1 MDDVFLSILAHNT
14 RTEMKVRT
22 AIGLCVVYV
31 LTVARAEVAFDE
43 YFVDATLRVD
53 YYHIGDKST
62 ELVTLDRVLRE
73 GMWAG
78 NPGHLLDPFS
88 YGRYRVQVFDSASG
102 RLIYSRG
109 FDSYFG
115 EYKTSEPAKHGVK
128 RTFHESLLIPAPKRT
143 IRFVIEMRD
152 RSNVYHQLFEAAID
166 PGDYHIVTEQARRG
180 ERVIE
185 QVKNGSPHDKVD
197 IVILSEGYT
206 KSDEEKFAADVKR
219 YADILL
225 AWEPY
230 RSYKDRFNIS
240 GIFVPSPE
248 SGVDEPRQHSYK
260 KTALDATFNSLDS
273 DRYLLSE
280 NNRMLRDV
288 AAQVPYD
295 ALVVMV
301 NSKRYGGGGI
311 YNAFTFF
318 TSDGT
323 SNEEVFQHE
332 FAHAFG
338 GLGDE
343 YYTSDVAYDEFYPPG
358 VEPTE
363 PNLTALLDPKNVKWR
378 DLLTPGLAVPT
389 EWGQQTYDSLTSR
402 RDAVSKEHSERV
414 ARLKKEGAGDI
425 EVRKAEVEFRPV
437 MEELNRRIKSF
448 LEDHPLKG
456 KIGAFEGGGYA
467 PKGLYR
473 PTVNSLM
480 NQFTATDRTF
490 YRVNEAALIR
500 MIGYYSR

>member
-1 MDDVFLSILAHNT
+1 MRV
-14 RTEMKVRT
+14 EMNVPIWIT
-22 AIGLCVVYV
+22 AGLCAVCA
-31 LTVARAEVAFDE
+31 LTDARAGVAFND
-43 YFVDATLRVD
+43 YFIDATMRVD
-53 YYHIGDKST
+53 YYHVGDKST
-62 ELVTLDRVLRE
+62 EFITLDRIYRQ
-73 GMWAG
+73 GIWAG
-78 NPGHLLDPFS
+78 NPWHLLDPFP
-88 YGRYRVQVFDSASG
+88 YGRYRVQVFDAASG
-102 RLIYSRG
+102 TLIYSRG

-115 EYKTSEPAKHGVK
+115 EYKTSDPAKQSVK
-128 RTFHESLLIPAPKRT
+128 RTYHESLLIPSPKRI
-143 IRFVIEMRD
+143 IRFAIEMRD
-152 RSNVYHQLFEAAID
+152 RSNLYHPLFETAID
-166 PGDYHIVTEQARRG
+166 PDDYHIATEPPQRG
-180 ERVIE
+180 ERIIE
-185 QVKNGSPHDKVD
+185 QVKNGSPHEKVD
-197 IVILSEGYT
+197 IVILSEGYAR
-206 KSDEEKFAADVKR
+206 SEEEKFAADVKR
-219 YADILL
+219 YANLL
-225 AWEPY
+225 LSWEPY
-230 RSYKDRFNIS
+230 RSYRDRFNIS

-280 NNRMLRDV
+280 NNRTLRDV

-323 SNEEVFQHE
+323 WNEEVFQHE

-343 YYTSDVAYDEFYPPG
+343 YYTSDVAYDEFYPAG

-363 PNLTALLDPKNVKWR
+363 PNLTALLDPKNLKWR
-378 DLLTPGLAVPT
+378 DLLTPGLTIPT
-389 EWGQQTYDSLTSR
+389 EWGRQTYDSLTAR
-402 RDAVSKEHSERV
+402 RDATNKEHAERV
-414 ARLKKEGAGDI
+414 ARLKKNGANES
-425 EVRKAEVEFRPV
+425 EVRKADDEFRSV
-437 MEELNRRIKSF
+437 TDELNKQVRNF
-448 LEDHPLKG
+448 LENHPLKG
-456 KIGAFEGGGYA
+456 KIGAFEGGGYV

-480 NQFTATDRTF
+480 NQFNATDKTF

-500 MIGYYSR
+500 MIDYYSKE

>member
-1 MDDVFLSILAHNT
+1 
-14 RTEMKVRT
+14 MKRAIWIAVGLYAVCALTPVR
-22 AIGLCVVYV
+22 AG
-31 LTVARAEVAFDE
+31 VAFDE
-43 YFVDATLRVD
+43 YFIDATMRVD
-53 YYHIGDKST
+53 YYHVGDKST
-62 ELVTLDRVLRE
+62 EFITLDRIYRQGV
-73 GMWAG
+73 WAG
-78 NPGHLLDPFS
+78 NPGHLLDPFP
-88 YGRYRVQVFDSASG
+88 YGRYRVQAFDAASG
-102 RLIYSRG
+102 TMIYSRG

-115 EYKTSEPAKHGVK
+115 EYKTSDPAKLGVK
-128 RTFHESLLIPAPKRT
+128 RTYHESLLIPAPKRT

-152 RSNVYHQLFEAAID
+152 RSNLYHALFETAID
-166 PGDYHIVTEQARRG
+166 PDDYHIATEPPQRG

-197 IVILSEGYT
+197 IVILSEGYAR
-206 KSDEEKFAADVKR
+206 SDEQKFAADVTR
-219 YADILL
+219 YAGILL

-230 RSYKDRFNIS
+230 ASYRDRFNIS

-260 KTALDATFNSLDS
+260 KTALDVTFNSLDS

-323 SNEEVFQHE
+323 WNEEVFQHE

-343 YYTSDVAYDEFYPPG
+343 YYTSDVAYDGFYPPG

-363 PNLTALLDPKNVKWR
+363 PNLTTLPDPKNLKWR
-378 DLLTPGLAVPT
+378 DLVTQGLAIPT
-389 EWGQQTYDSLTSR
+389 EWGKHAYDSLTTR
-402 RDAVSKEHSERV
+402 RDALGKEHAEHV
-414 ARLKKEGAGDI
+414 ARLKKNGAGES
-425 EVRKAEVEFRPV
+425 EVQKADDEFRPE
-437 MEELNRRIKSF
+437 MERLNKRIKSF

-456 KIGAFEGGGYA
+456 KIGAFEGGGYE

-480 NQFTATDRTF
+480 NQFTATDRAF
-490 YRVNEAALIR
+490 YKVNEASLIR
-500 MIGYYSR
+500 MIDYYSK